1 MTLAILDTTVII
13 HLSRKN
19 QAAMSWIVSQQDT
32 FAITPIT
39 WMEVM
44 VGVANKNA
52 QADSLNLLS
61 SFEMQYLMPVDM
73 DWAMEQMSAHHFS
86 KGVGVMDCF
95 IASVCHRLNLPIY
108 THNLKDYRKILP
120 ANLVVQP
127 Y

>member
-19 QAAMSWIVSQQDT
+19 QAALNWLSAQQDT

-52 QADSLNLLS
+52 QADSLNLLN
-61 SFEMQYLMPVDM
+61 SFEMYYLTPLDM
-73 DWAMEQMSAHHFS
+73 DWAMQQMLTHHFS
-86 KGVGVMDCF
+86 KGVGIMDCF
-95 IASVCHRLNLPIY
+95 IASVCYRLRLPIY
-108 THNLKDYRKILP
+108 THNLKDYLKILP
-120 ANLVVQP
+120 SDLVALP